1 MSFSSFFYI
10 ISTSNLNHIKSQESK
25 IPKIICEVINE
36 VMKNSEISTVAILTG
51 KRDFSINFQSE
62 LHHCLSR
69 KILQFVINLT
79 KIPNEV
85 YLPDSTIYV
94 LEAGL
99 PKAWKLLHNDFMNY
113 YVCSV
118 RLLLKSLRRSSRYFR
133 FNTNPANLCNST
145 HWTYFSIFNSSV

>member
-1 MSFSSFFYI
+1 
-10 ISTSNLNHIKSQESK
+10 
-25 IPKIICEVINE
+25 
-36 VMKNSEISTVAILTG
+36 MKNSEISTVAILTG

-113 YVCSV
+113 YVLGCSLN
-118 RLLLKSLRRSSRYFR
+118 RYKESRDILDLAQILPICMILLIGHTLAFLTLLCEFFYHNFV
-133 FNTNPANLCNST
+133 NPFCVFHKT
-145 HWTYFSIFNSSV
+145 KEK